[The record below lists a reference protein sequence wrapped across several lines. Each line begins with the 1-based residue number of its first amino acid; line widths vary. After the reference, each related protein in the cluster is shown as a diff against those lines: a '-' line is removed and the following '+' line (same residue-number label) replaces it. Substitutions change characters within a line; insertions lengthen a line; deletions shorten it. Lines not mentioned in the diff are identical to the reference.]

1 MRRPSIAAAAL
12 VLAGAA
18 LAGCSAAAPG
28 SGSAVVSFRV
38 ADQEEF
44 SVRLD
49 DEALIAHARELLAGG
64 EEGRIPS
71 GVIVRDGDGG
81 VNSPWTWHL
90 DPSSVEFVDLTT
102 EVCDGLPSFVED
114 GSLTSDRYCPWSA
127 EVLSVEPLDQ

>member
-1 MRRPSIAAAAL
+1 VTRRVIAAAAAL
-12 VLAGAA
+12 VGACAA
-18 LAGCSAAAPG
+18 LVGCSAAPA

-44 SVRLD
+44 AVRLD
-49 DEALIAHARELLAGG
+49 DE
-64 EEGRIPS
+64 RIPS

-90 DPSSVEFVDLTT
+90 DPSSIEFADLTT

-127 EVLSVEPLDQ
+127 EVLSVEPLED